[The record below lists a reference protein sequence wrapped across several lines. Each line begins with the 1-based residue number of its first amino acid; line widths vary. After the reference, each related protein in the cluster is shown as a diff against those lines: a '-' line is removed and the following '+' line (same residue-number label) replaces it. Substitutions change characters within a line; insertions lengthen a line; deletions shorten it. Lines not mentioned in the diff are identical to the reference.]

1 MSRRLVLAAA
11 ASLIVIV
18 ASRAAHAA
26 PAVERE
32 LVVGSA
38 ARTYLIS
45 VPASW
50 DRRTPIPLLFVFH
63 GSGSDPENMVEATGF
78 DAMAEERHA
87 IVVYPRARR
96 ELESFEVNPPAGR
109 ASADVIFVDALL
121 ERLRARFPLDER
133 RIYATGFSNGASLC
147 YRLAA
152 ERPQVFAAI
161 APVAGFLPLLER
173 APPIAPVPLLHIHGT
188 ADPRVAPPDL
198 KAGPP
203 APVPTWARWNGCRPE
218 PVLSTSRT
226 ADGFTLKRAD
236 YTGPTPRSDAQL
248 VLVEGVDHDWPGGRA
263 GAASRLVFDF
273 FFAHPRDPPPTPA
286 VAPTPAK

>member
-1 MSRRLVLAAA
+1 MSRRIVLVATLSLAALA
-11 ASLIVIV
+11 AP
-18 ASRAAHAA
+18 RAAHAS

-32 LVVGSA
+32 IIVG
-38 ARTYLIS
+38 RTPRSYLIS

-50 DRRTPIPLLFVFH
+50 DRRSPIPLLLVFH

-96 ELESFEVNPPAGR
+96 ELESFEVNPPAGH
-109 ASADVIFVDALL
+109 ASADVLFVDALL

-161 APVAGFLPLLER
+161 APVAGFLPSVVR
-173 APPIAPVPLLHIHGT
+173 APPITPVPLLHIHGT

-198 KAGPP
+198 QAGPP

-218 PVLSTSRT
+218 PALSTSRT

-236 YTGPTPRSDAQL
+236 YAGPTPRSDAQL
-248 VLVEGVDHDWPGGRA
+248 VLFEGVDHDWPGGRL

-273 FFAHPRDPPPTPA
+273 LAAHPRDPPPAPA
-286 VAPTPAK
+286 VIPTPVK

>member
-1 MSRRLVLAAA
+1 MSRSPVLAGALLLLALAA
-11 ASLIVIV
+11 QDDAC
-18 ASRAAHAA
+18 AT

-32 LVVGSA
+32 IVVGQTPRS
-38 ARTYLIS
+38 YVIS

-50 DRRTPIPLLFVFH
+50 DRRSPIPLVFVFH

-96 ELESFEVNPPAGR
+96 ELESFEVSPPAGL
-109 ASADVIFVDALL
+109 ASVDVLFVDALL

-161 APVAGFLPLLER
+161 APVAGFLPSVVR
-173 APPIAPVPLLHIHGT
+173 TPPITPIPLLHIHGT

-198 KAGPP
+198 REGPP
-203 APVPTWARWNGCRPE
+203 AAVPTWARWNGCRVE
-218 PVLSTSRT
+218 PAISTSRT

-236 YTGPTPRSDAQL
+236 YVGPTPRSDAQL
-248 VLVEGVDHDWPGGRA
+248 VLVEGVDHDWPGGRR
-263 GAASRLVFDF
+263 GAASRLVLDF
-273 FFAHPRDPPPTPA
+273 FFAHPRDLPPAPA
-286 VAPTPAK
+286 ATPTPAK